1 MQRSDRHTYK
11 LLFPKI
17 CHIFMRLVLQVVEIG
32 STWRRLRPELSCDYR
47 PSVVRAIAELL
58 ALVPQ
63 LTVKSEEYE
72 VFVRLR
78 KTFDDI
84 EASRCFFHF
93 SAHSV

>member
-1 MQRSDRHTYK
+1 MQRSDSRTHI

-58 ALVPQ
+58 ALVAQ

-72 VFVRLR
+72 VFCQA
-78 KTFDDI
+78 K
-84 EASRCFFHF
+84 ENH
-93 SAHSV
+93 